1 MKSKPVEFFFSNW
14 HGDSKLK
21 ESFHEWVRGMV
32 ENEPV
37 SQAHTNG
44 FTVENASPFVEKAVR
59 TCIVPLLNMRESIA
73 VDFMEMP
80 DKENSFT
87 LQLKI
92 QEKNGMMDDFLSGF

>member
-1 MKSKPVEFFFSNW
+1 
-14 HGDSKLK
+14 
-21 ESFHEWVRGMV
+21 MV

-37 SQAHTNG
+37 SQAHISG
-44 FTVENASPFVEKAVR
+44 FTIENASPFVEQAVR

-73 VDFMEMP
+73 VDFVEMP

-92 QEKNGMMDDFLSGF
+92 HENSGVMDDFLSGF

>member
-44 FTVENASPFVEKAVR
+44 FTIENASLFVEKAVR

-73 VDFMEMP
+73 VDFIEMP

>member
-32 ENEPV
+32 ENESV

-44 FTVENASPFVEKAVR
+44 FTIENASPFVEKAVR
-59 TCIVPLLNMRESIA
+59 TCIVPLLNMRESIT